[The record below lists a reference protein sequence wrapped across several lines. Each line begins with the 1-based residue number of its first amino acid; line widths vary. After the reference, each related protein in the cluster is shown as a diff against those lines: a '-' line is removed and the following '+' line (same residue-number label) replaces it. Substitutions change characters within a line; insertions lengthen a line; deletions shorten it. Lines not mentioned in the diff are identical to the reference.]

1 MFKTTTLLSKSRHQN
16 LRLSEGNGYLFAT
29 AVSAVPIVLAEAALA
44 SREYGLLFGGDA
56 DAQSVVALTGLQP
69 GHNAYVET
77 GSGRWLARYV
87 PAHIRRYP
95 FIAGEA
101 PAAGDGSELRMVLR
115 IDASAPH
122 LSEDGD
128 GAPLFTPDGEP
139 GPVLERAQKMLQDLQ
154 SSVLRTKQAVAALD
168 AEGLLVARDVRIML
182 PGRNAILLKGFRLL
196 NEQKF
201 LALDGAALVR
211 LRDVGALM
219 LVHAHLQSQ
228 VNLRDSVLTR
238 AKLPASTQ
246 PAPIGAA
253 GLPQDADLSFE
264 GIDWSK
270 LSGDQH

>member
-1 MFKTTTLLSKSRHQN
+1 MFKTTTLLSKSRHKD
-16 LRLSEGNGYLFAT
+16 LRLGAGSGYAFAA

-44 SREYGLLFGGDA
+44 SREYGLLFGTKDA
-56 DAQSVVALTGLQP
+56 KSSVVAITGLEP
-69 GHNAYVET
+69 GQNAYVEP

-115 IDASAPH
+115 IDPDAPH
-122 LSEDGD
+122 LSADND
-128 GAPLFTPDGEP
+128 GAALFTPDGQP
-139 GPVLERAQKMLQDLQ
+139 APVLVRAQEMLLDLQ
-154 SSVLRTKQAVAALD
+154 RSVLRTDKAVAALD
-168 AEGLLVARDVRIML
+168 EEGLLMASDTRILL
-182 PGRNAILLKGFRLL
+182 PGRNAIVLKGFRLL
-196 NEQKF
+196 DEKKY
-201 LALDGAALVR
+201 LALDGAALAR

-219 LVHAHLQSQ
+219 LIHAHLQSL

-238 AKLPASTQ
+238 AALKKIPPTEQ
-246 PAPIGAA
+246 IGAA
-253 GLPQDADLSFE
+253 GLPQDTDLSFE